1 MEAQIKL
8 GRIFGIQIGL
18 HYSWLIIAVLISLSL
33 SGYFT
38 EAHPDW
44 SRGTIW
50 AMAIA
55 TAILFFVAIL
65 LHELSHAAVAKM
77 RGLPVSSITLFALG
91 GVAQIDKEP
100 EDAKTEFW
108 MAIVGP
114 IASAVI
120 GFVCLGLAW
129 TLGWSPPTEPVTPL
143 MAMLVWLGYINIILA
158 IFNLIPGFPMD
169 GGRILRA
176 IIWWFTGNANRAMRA
191 ASLTGQV
198 IAFGFIVLG
207 LWQFFSGAGFGG
219 LWMAFIG
226 WFLLTAAKASYTQ
239 VELKEKLQGVSVG
252 DLMSRDC
259 PVLDRNENLQS
270 FVDDY
275 LLKTGQRCFM
285 VVQNGEPVGLI
296 TPNEIKTVER
306 RLWAF
311 KTASDAMRPIESLH
325 VVTPEMSAIEALE
338 IIGREGVNQLPVVE
352 NTKLKGII
360 SREQII
366 NYLFTRKE
374 LNV

>member
-55 TAILFFVAIL
+55 TAILFFVAIF